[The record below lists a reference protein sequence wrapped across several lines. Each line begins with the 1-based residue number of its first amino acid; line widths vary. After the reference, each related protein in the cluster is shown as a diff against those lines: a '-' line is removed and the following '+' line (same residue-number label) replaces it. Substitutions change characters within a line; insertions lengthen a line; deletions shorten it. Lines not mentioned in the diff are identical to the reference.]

1 MLGFF
6 MRVRA
11 NEIETDLSERI
22 QQPELRSSKPLF
34 SLEKSTFSMFLV
46 TAS

>member
-22 QQPELRSSKPLF
+22 QQPKIRSSKPMF
-34 SLEKSTFSMFLV
+34 SLEKSTFSMSLA